1 VVIGESPAKD
11 AYRLLVWGPWRVA
24 LEQGPPGWE
33 YRANRALGELAARFS
48 RGKRAEV
55 LANLNRAFSG
65 RDDLEA
71 VATQAFATHFV
82 NQYASFAFGRIS
94 ADNWTRYLRIEG
106 MEHIDRARSAGQGVV
121 LMHPHTGPAQLP
133 LAVLGAL
140 GHDVH
145 QVGGGEVAVDKSRVG
160 QWASKE
166 RARLEARMRVTL
178 HDGTSYLRA
187 LLRVL
192 EGGGV
197 VLTACDGTGGGKELG
212 RRLVRPV
219 LGQPMVV
226 PVGAFYM
233 ALRGGARLHT
243 LYTVRDPSDSS
254 RHLSVIGPEV
264 PVARNARLAEALE
277 QGADFTAAWLTDVL
291 TRHPGDWLFWDAF
304 CPGALVV
311 ETA

>member
-1 VVIGESPAKD
+1 MVIGESPAKD
-11 AYRLLVWGPWRVA
+11 AYRLLVWGPWRIA
-24 LEQGPPGWE
+24 LERSPPGWE
-33 YRANRALGELAARFS
+33 YRANRALGEAAARFS

-55 LANLNRAFSG
+55 LANLRRAFPA
-65 RDDLEA
+65 RDDLDA
-71 VATQAFATHFV
+71 VSTQAFATHFV
-82 NQYASFAFGRIS
+82 NQYASFAFGRIDS
-94 ADNWTRYLRIEG
+94 KNWQNYLRFEG
-106 MEHIDRARSAGQGVV
+106 IEHIESARAAGKGVV

-140 GHDVH
+140 GHAVH
-145 QVGGGEVAVDKSRVG
+145 QVGGGEVAVEKSRVG
-160 QWASKE
+160 RWASSE
-166 RARLEARMRVTL
+166 RARLEARMKVTL

-233 ALRGGARLHT
+233 ALRSGARLHT
-243 LYTVRDPSDSS
+243 LYTVRDPERPS

-264 PVARNARLAEALE
+264 PVVRELRLAEALE
-277 QGADFTAAWLTDVL
+277 RGADFTAAWLTDVL
-291 TRHPGDWLFWDAF
+291 TRFPGDWLFWDAF
-304 CPGALVV
+304 RPGALVV
-311 ETA
+311 EPS